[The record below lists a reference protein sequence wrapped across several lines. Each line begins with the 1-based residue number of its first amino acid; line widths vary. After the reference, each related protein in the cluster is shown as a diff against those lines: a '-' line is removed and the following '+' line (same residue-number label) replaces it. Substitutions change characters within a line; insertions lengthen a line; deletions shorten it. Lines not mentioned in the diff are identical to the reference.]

1 MSMPRKLRELR
12 ADLRRAG
19 FRNRGGKGDHQNW
32 EHPRVARAVG
42 LAGQDGDD
50 AQPYQ
55 ERAVREALAELGR
68 TQKGLEP

>member
-1 MSMPRKLRELR
+1 MSCGRTSGAPDSATGAGR
-12 ADLRRAG
+12 AT
-19 FRNRGGKGDHQNW
+19 HQNW
-32 EHPRVARAVG
+32 EHPQVARAVG

-68 TQKGLEP
+68 AQKGLEP

>member
-1 MSMPRKLRELR
+1 MSMPRKLRALR

-19 FRNRGGKGDHQNW
+19 FRDRGGKGDHQNW
-32 EHPRVARAVG
+32 EHPQVARTVG

-55 ERAVREALAELGR
+55 ERAVREALAELGN
-68 TQKGLEP
+68 TLKGV